1 MKNWLI
7 VLLWLPAV
15 AIAQTEIHP
24 DPVDSEVNSEPP
36 INWVDTSHAYATD
49 NAQALTEWLDE
60 FFGDPVY
67 DAERAESYLRL
78 ELIDDWDREDGNDF
92 KVRLRGQVQLPKISQ
107 RAHLIFSGEESEGLE
122 EDERKEQDS
131 IGLQY
136 KVREGKRA
144 RIDMTMSYASSHLKP
159 GIRYRNEGAF
169 SDLYSYR
176 LTQRIQY
183 QHEKQFFSTTLA
195 DLNRAISQDSVLR
208 WSNRLLYGEE
218 TDGVE
223 WRTRLSLSQRFGVDG
238 KRPLALRYFGVV
250 SGVTRPDSLVK
261 NYKLGVL
268 MRRQMY
274 RDFLFVELEPA
285 YNLRR
290 REIEDKRE
298 GQWSLILR
306 LEIALERDL
315 RRVKPKNG

>member
-15 AIAQTEIHP
+15 AIAQTEIRP
-24 DPVDSEVNSEPP
+24 DPVDPEVKSEPP

-92 KVRLRGQVQLPKISQ
+92 KVRLRGQMQLPKISHK
-107 RAHLIFSGEESEGLE
+107 AHLIFSGEESEGLE

-176 LTQRIQY
+176 LTQRVQY

-223 WRTRLSLSQRFGVDG
+223 WRTRLSLSQRFGKDG

-315 RRVKPKNG
+315 RRVKPQHG

>member
-1 MKNWLI
+1 VKNWLF

-15 AIAQTEIHP
+15 AIAQTEISPAEEGP
-24 DPVDSEVNSEPP
+24 DVKSEPP
-36 INWVDTSHAYATD
+36 VNWVDSSHVYATD
-49 NAQALTEWLDE
+49 SAQALTEWLDE
-60 FFGDPVY
+60 FFGDPLY
-67 DAERAESYLRL
+67 DAERAESYLRI

-107 RAHLIFSGEESEGLE
+107 RAHLIFSGEESDALE
-122 EDERKEQDS
+122 EEERKDEDS
-131 IGLQY
+131 IGIQF
-136 KVREGKRA
+136 KVREGDRA
-144 RIDMTMSYASSHLKP
+144 RIDLTMSYASSHLKP
-159 GIRYRNEGAF
+159 GIRYRNEGSF
-169 SDLYSYR
+169 SNLYSYR

-183 QHEKQFFSTTLA
+183 EHEKQFFSTTLA
-195 DLNRAISQDSVLR
+195 DLNRAMGPDSALR
-208 WSNRLLYGEE
+208 WSNRFLYGEN

-223 WRTRLSLSQRFGVDG
+223 WRTRLSLSQRFGQDS

-250 SGVTRPDSLVK
+250 TGVTRPDSFVK
-261 NYKLGVL
+261 NYKFGVL

-290 REIEDKRE
+290 REIDDKRE
-298 GQWSLILR
+298 GQWSLVLR

-315 RRVKPKNG
+315 RRIKPAKE